1 MAHARD
7 SGARPPG
14 GLEDWCRRGRK
25 RPCRCDLRQWCC
37 GRPCNHPG
45 DHPPATLAAPRP
57 QGRHQRA
64 PRCHPRRQQNKNK
77 EQEQVCHGQHASA
90 RMSNTRTDF
99 YTWHA
104 KPADGR
110 GRTWRLNKGHTTG
123 RGSTPVVVAEWRG
136 TTSLGPIPA
145 VLTKNICCP
154 ARHMRITL
162 VVPCV
167 KYRSWVRFA
176 ARCIRR
182 SDAPSTPRAI

>member
-1 MAHARD
+1 MACK
-7 SGARPPG
+7 SPLVGANAGRSIG
-14 GLEDWCRRGRK
+14 RGYA
-25 RPCRCDLRQWCC
+25 LRQDALEEATTLVHPERSKAPPSILYGTHA
-37 GRPCNHPG
+37 GRV
-45 DHPPATLAAPRP
+45 
-57 QGRHQRA
+57 GRTK
-64 PRCHPRRQQNKNK
+64 NKNR
-77 EQEQVCHGQHASA
+77 CHGQHASA

-110 GRTWRLNKGHTTG
+110 GRTRRLNKGHTTG

>member
-1 MAHARD
+1 
-7 SGARPPG
+7 
-14 GLEDWCRRGRK
+14 
-25 RPCRCDLRQWCC
+25 
-37 GRPCNHPG
+37 
-45 DHPPATLAAPRP
+45 
-57 QGRHQRA
+57 
-64 PRCHPRRQQNKNK
+64 
-77 EQEQVCHGQHASA
+77 
-90 RMSNTRTDF
+90 MSNTRTDF

-110 GRTWRLNKGHTTG
+110 GRTRRLNKGHTTG

-167 KYRSWVRFA
+167 NYRYDAQSIYLNKQQRKYGLS
-176 ARCIRR
+176 IYE
-182 SDAPSTPRAI
+182 RAIYYTIIYT